1 MDYVDTLKI
10 YPKVDGLICRAGAT
24 TIAELTALGIPS
36 ILVPSPYVA
45 NNHQYY
51 NAMQLVQ
58 KNAAHMI
65 EEKDLNAENLQR
77 EIQGLFLNDK
87 EMEEVSKQ
95 ARLLGKP
102 NAAYD
107 MISLCES
114 IIK

>member
-1 MDYVDTLKI
+1 
-10 YPKVDGLICRAGAT
+10 
-24 TIAELTALGIPS
+24 
-36 ILVPSPYVA
+36 
-45 NNHQYY
+45 
-51 NAMQLVQ
+51 MQLVQ

-65 EEKDLNAENLQR
+65 EEKVLNAENLQR

>member
-1 MDYVDTLKI
+1 
-10 YPKVDGLICRAGAT
+10 
-24 TIAELTALGIPS
+24 
-36 ILVPSPYVA
+36 
-45 NNHQYY
+45 
-51 NAMQLVQ
+51 
-58 KNAAHMI
+58 MI
-65 EEKDLNAENLQR
+65 EEKVLNAENLQR